1 MCFECNE
8 PCQGTSPRK
17 TAHVITDLLRQNFIT
32 ASAQTKQEAEE
43 QEQATTQRGTTNP
56 PAFRTARDG
65 GGDWA
70 TTREEQTKL

>member
-32 ASAQTKQEAEE
+32 ASAQTITRGRGTQNKQL
-43 QEQATTQRGTTNP
+43 RGTTNP